1 MTVRIPPP
9 AWAALFLVVAWAAG
23 RLFPWPS
30 PALLP
35 LSPWPIG
42 VVLVIAGFGL
52 ALRAA
57 LSFLRVGTELEPASE
72 SNRALVVGGPFRFTR
87 NPMYLG
93 MLIATSGI
101 ALLVGAWS
109 MALAPVTFFLW
120 VNFIFIPFEEA
131 KMERQFGGTYLAY
144 KARVRR
150 WL

>member
-9 AWAALFLVVAWAAG
+9 VWAALFLVVAWAAG
-23 RLFPWPS
+23 VLVPLPRPV
-30 PALLP
+30 P
-35 LSPWPIG
+35 LSLWPIEA
-42 VVLVIAGFGL
+42 VLPIAGFGL
-52 ALRAA
+52 ALWAA
-57 LSFLRVGTELEPASE
+57 LTFLRVGTELEPASE
-72 SNRALVVGGPFRFTR
+72 SNRALVVHGPFRFTR

-93 MLIATSGI
+93 MLIATTGI

-131 KMERQFGGTYLAY
+131 KMERQFGGAYLAY